1 MHVAA
6 ARLLLLAASVLVM
19 AGGLGAAQEQV
30 KPQPARPIG
39 RDSTPP
45 PGQTGTAVL
54 AGMVVAADT
63 GRAVRRATVS
73 ISGPEGRRRTA
84 STGESGEFAF
94 TNLPP
99 GPYTLTV
106 SRQGYLDV
114 NYGQRQP
121 GSGRPGTAIQLASG
135 QKLDD
140 ISLQMPRAGVLTGVI
155 TDEYGD
161 PIMGVQVSAWRF
173 VIRSGERTLQSAG
186 YGKTDDRGIYRIPSL
201 LPGDYLVNT
210 SSRAGFEMLDMQLEE
225 LKVRVA
231 QEVIID
237 GSKPPLPPEPYTVA
251 PIRGAAGGAKTSY
264 GTVYYPGTL
273 QPASATAVTLGVSEE
288 RGGIDMQLQVVPLAE
303 VSGAVIG
310 PDGAV
315 PANVDVRLVE
325 NGVPAA
331 LARTQSTRLRPD
343 GTFSMTGVAPGQY
356 TLVARTS
363 SRVVLRTTNW
373 TASGDVAEVKIEG
386 KSFVFN
392 NPDDPS
398 SQGQIQ
404 PQNALWAQTDIN
416 VAGTPVTNLVLPLRA
431 GLDVGGAFVF
441 DGTPPEPPDLGRIR
455 VQLTPAGTSAIENTM
470 APPAAVYNA
479 GRFTLRGVMPG
490 RYRIAAT
497 GLPGGW
503 NLKSAVFGDTDV
515 LDTPLEV
522 KPGDD
527 LAGGILTFTRRATE
541 LSGMLQDQSG
551 KPISDYTIVVF
562 PPDRR
567 YWTPM
572 SRRIQAMRPATDGR
586 FSFKNLPPGPYRLIA
601 VVDPEPGQWFD
612 PAFLDQLLGAAMAV
626 DLDDGERKVQ
636 DVRVVK

>member
-1 MHVAA
+1 MHVIA
-6 ARLLLLAASVLVM
+6 ARLLLVASSVLVT

-30 KPQPARPIG
+30 KPQPARPVV
-39 RDSTPP
+39 RDGTPP

-94 TNLPP
+94 ANLPP

-121 GSGRPGTAIQLASG
+121 GSGRPGTSIQLGSG

-161 PIMGVQVSAWRF
+161 PIMGMQVGAWRF
-173 VIRSGERTLQSAG
+173 VMRSGERTLQSAG
-186 YGKTDDRGIYRIPSL
+186 YGRTDDRGIYRIPSL

-210 SSRAGFEMLDMQLEE
+210 SSRAGFDMLDMQLEE

-237 GSKPPLPPEPYTVA
+237 GSKPPLPSEPYTVA

-288 RGGIDMQLQVVPLAE
+288 RGGIDMQLQIVPLTD
-303 VSGAVIG
+303 VSGTVIG

-343 GTFSMTGVAPGQY
+343 GTFSMSGIAPGQY
-356 TLVARTS
+356 TLVARS
-363 SRVVLRTTNW
+363 SLRLTLRATNW
-373 TASGDVAEVKIEG
+373 VAGDDVKEVKLDAKVYATGE
-386 KSFVFN
+386 VADAQTL
-392 NPDDPS
+392 P
-398 SQGQIQ
+398 QG
-404 PQNALWAQTDIN
+404 QNALWAQADVN
-416 VAGTPVTNLVLPLRA
+416 VAGSPVTNLVLPLRA

-441 DGTPPEPPDLGRIR
+441 DGTPPEPGDLGRIR
-455 VQLTPAGTSAIENTM
+455 VQLSPAGTSAIENTM

-490 RYRIAAT
+490 RYRITAT

-503 NLKSAVFGDTDV
+503 SLKSAVFGDSDA
-515 LDTPLEV
+515 LDTMLEV

-527 LAGGILTFTRRATE
+527 LAGGILTFTKRATE

-572 SRRIQAMRPATDGR
+572 SRRVQAARPATDGR

>member
-1 MHVAA
+1 MQGAA

-30 KPQPARPIG
+30 KPQPARPVG
-39 RDSTPP
+39 RDSAPP

-173 VIRSGERTLQSAG
+173 VMRSGERTLQSAG
-186 YGKTDDRGIYRIPSL
+186 YGRTDDRGIYRIPSL
-201 LPGDYLVNT
+201 LPGDYLINT

-237 GSKPPLPPEPYTVA
+237 GGRPVPPEPYSVA
-251 PIRGAAGGAKTSY
+251 PIRGNPGGAKTSY

-273 QPASATAVTLGVSEE
+273 EPASATAVMLGVSEE

-310 PDGAV
+310 PDGTV
-315 PANVDVRLVE
+315 PANIDVRLVE

-343 GTFSMTGVAPGQY
+343 GTFSMTGIAPGQY
-356 TLVARTS
+356 TLVARVSPRFTV
-363 SRVVLRTTNW
+363 RAANW
-373 TASGDVAEVKIEG
+373 TSADETKEIKVEG
-386 KSFVFN
+386 KLYVTGEIADAQAR
-392 NPDDPS
+392 P
-398 SQGQIQ
+398 QA
-404 PQNALWAQTDIN
+404 QNALWAQTDVS

-431 GLDVGGAFVF
+431 GLEVGGAFVF
-441 DGTPPEPPDLGRIR
+441 DGTPPEPADLGRIG
-455 VQLTPAGTSAIENTM
+455 VQLTPAGISAVENTM
-470 APPAAVYNA
+470 APPAAVYSA
-479 GRFTLRGVMPG
+479 SRFTLRGVLPG
-490 RYRIAAT
+490 RYRINVT

-503 NLKSAVFGDTDV
+503 SLKSAVFGDSDV
-515 LDTPLEV
+515 LDTMLEV

-572 SRRIQAMRPATDGR
+572 SRRIQAARPATDGR
-586 FSFKNLPPGPYRLIA
+586 FSFRNLPPGPYRLIA